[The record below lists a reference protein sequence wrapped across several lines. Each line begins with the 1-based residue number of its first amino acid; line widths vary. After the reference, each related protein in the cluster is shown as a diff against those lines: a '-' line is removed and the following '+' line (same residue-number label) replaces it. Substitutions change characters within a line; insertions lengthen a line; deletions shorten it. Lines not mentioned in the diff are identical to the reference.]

1 MLFRSPRLF
10 TLDDFTNDTGAT
22 ELTNAVRHRRN
33 IVVSGATSAG
43 KTSLVNVLAS
53 TIAHSERIVTLEDT
67 AELQLQHPHVVRLEC
82 RDSTPDGVGA
92 IALAQLLR
100 VALRLRPD
108 RLVVGEVRGAE
119 AIDLLHALNT
129 GHHGS
134 LATVHAN
141 SPHDAIARLAA
152 LVSQAAPAWS
162 LDSAKALVCQV
173 IDLVVHVERTAE
185 GARRVVDIA
194 HFGQ

>member
-1 MLFRSPRLF
+1 MLFRSF
-10 TLDDFTNDTGAT
+10 TLDDFTDAPTAAL
-22 ELTNAVRHRRN
+22 LTNAVRQRRN
-33 IVVSGATSAG
+33 IVVSGAASAG
-43 KTSLVNVLAS
+43 KTSLINVLAS

-162 LDSAKALVCQV
+162 LDSAKALVCRV
-173 IDLVVHVERTAE
+173 IDLVVHVERTAD